1 MWPQWIQITKLI
13 FFCKAYLFLVKLE
26 SLRVCR
32 DGLVFNSQTLPLKAS
47 LLPFQTYMVTLKVI
61 QKCNYSSSD
70 KEARRKRQDSY
81 IPKVGP

>member
-13 FFCKAYLFLVKLE
+13 FFFCKAYLFLVKLE

-61 QKCNYSSSD
+61 QN
-70 KEARRKRQDSY
+70 AITALQIRKPGERGK
-81 IPKVGP
+81 IATFPR